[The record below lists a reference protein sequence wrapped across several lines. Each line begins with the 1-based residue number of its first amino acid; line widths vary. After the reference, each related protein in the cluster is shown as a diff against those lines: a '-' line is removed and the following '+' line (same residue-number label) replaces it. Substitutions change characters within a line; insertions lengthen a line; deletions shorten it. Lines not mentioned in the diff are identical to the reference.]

1 MKKMVLLV
9 FAMWLC
15 VPGAADQ
22 ADLARFDSVV
32 GYLVETARA
41 QPTQESLLTTARGSL
56 PQTSMDLRD
65 ALRSADDRGELQATI
80 IKALLKTLDD
90 PWARLYTPDEVA
102 ALRERMSG
110 DRKSSMGVVVVP
122 QTAPICYRVVGVSPQ
137 SPAAGKLFPGDSIIW
152 ANGLD
157 AKDEKFLDTIKG
169 ESGQVN
175 RLKVRDEQGTVR
187 EVSVTLRDFDAPTAY
202 VESKEKGIIRVTSF
216 GPETADELKQA
227 MAELDGKPA
236 ILDLRFNGGGY
247 VTAAVASSDLFLH
260 RGDKVVTTVSPK
272 KKEVH
277 IALHDVTYHQ
287 PVCILVNGRTASA
300 AEIFTAALK
309 INNKAYVVGDKTY
322 GKGSVQRLVS
332 LPGNWALKY
341 TTSLYQTPD
350 GVFIAK
356 IGLHPDTEIDMEL
369 ALSSSSK
376 DKQLAAALAWAEK
389 AGTLA
394 KR

>member
-1 MKKMVLLV
+1 MKKMFILV

-202 VESKEKGIIRVTSF
+202 VESKEKGIIRVTSC

-350 GVFIAK
+350 GVFIDK